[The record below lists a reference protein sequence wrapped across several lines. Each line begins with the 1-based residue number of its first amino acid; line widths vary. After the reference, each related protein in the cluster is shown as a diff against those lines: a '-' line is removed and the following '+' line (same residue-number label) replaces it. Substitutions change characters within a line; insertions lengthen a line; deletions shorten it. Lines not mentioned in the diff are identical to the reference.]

1 MRVRFGFALYTAVVV
16 VFGILTLAGLLVGDG
31 SAFGEVGT
39 LLAPLNDISSLFI
52 RLVVVVIA
60 LTLVIGIFNLLSVHA
75 TRLVRGPGT
84 GARLN
89 SLVLLISFLLA
100 LVAYQTS
107 TEYNLLLENVQ
118 VQIELALAA
127 LICFA
132 LVYGAFRLLHKR
144 VTWGG
149 LVFLA
154 GMLVILIG
162 ALPIPPIGTAAT
174 SDRLVNPRP
183 LKCRGTRHSIRYC
196 IGHPGDRRARHHWAR
211 SNIRVT
217 SRRWIKVCV
226 V

>member
-100 LVAYQTS
+100 LVAYQSS

-144 VTWGG
+144 ITWGG

-162 ALPIPPIGTAAT
+162 ALPIPQLEPLQQVTDWLTRVPLSAGARGILLGIALATLVTGVRVIIGQ
-174 SDRLVNPRP
+174 DRTYGNQSSV
-183 LKCRGTRHSIRYC
+183 
-196 IGHPGDRRARHHWAR
+196 D
-211 SNIRVT
+211 
-217 SRRWIKVCV
+217 
-226 V
+226 